1 MNQLRQADNV
11 DIYYRR
17 SKDVVESKL
26 DDSTCLFHL
35 QSCEYFSL
43 NETGSAIWAC
53 LDKPVEIHSI
63 VEQLHP
69 FYNVDKNQL
78 YRDLDA
84 WLKDA
89 AHHGLIDVVH

>member
-1 MNQLRQADNV
+1 MNQFRQAGN
-11 DIYYRR
+11 IGTYYRR
-17 SKDVVESKL
+17 SKDVVDSML

-53 LDKPVEIHSI
+53 LAKPVEIHSI
-63 VEQLHP
+63 AEQLHP
-69 FYNVDKNQL
+69 LYSIDKGQL
-78 YRDLDA
+78 YRDLEA